1 MDRLQEAIAALHAV
15 DTDMGAGRKASR
27 IDPAARLMVCMTFSL
42 VTVSF
47 GKYDL
52 SGLMGMSLF
61 LVVTAIWENISVRRG
76 LYRLRYLAAAVILL
90 GSANLFYDRNIVFY
104 LGNLPVTGG
113 LLSALTLCGK
123 GIFTVFAA
131 YFLLCLIGTEGL
143 CRALRRLGLPGGA
156 VTVLLLTWRYLIV
169 LLKEVRRM
177 WQAYRLRAPGQRGV
191 RMRAWGSFAG
201 LLLLRSMDRAE
212 TVYQSM
218 LLRGYDGGA
227 LRETTGGTK
236 AAYSL
241 LFVVCWLCV
250 FMILRCIPVFRLAGR
265 IFL

>member
-104 LGNLPVTGG
+104 LGNLPVT
-113 LLSALTLCGK
+113 
-123 GIFTVFAA
+123 
-131 YFLLCLIGTEGL
+131 
-143 CRALRRLGLPGGA
+143 
-156 VTVLLLTWRYLIV
+156 WRYLIV

-177 WQAYRLRAPGQRGV
+177 WQAYGMRAPGQRGV

-241 LFVVCWLCV
+241 LYVVCWLCV